1 MEATIQ
7 SSLGAIKWRFD
18 QEGIQGPEYPTPPG
32 FVHMSV

>member
-7 SSLGAIKWRFD
+7 SSLGAIKRRFD
-18 QEGIQGPEYPTPPG
+18 QEGIQWPEYPTPPG